1 MAEQVPGDGAVPELV
16 EAGGVARQ
24 GRFEVIA
31 DLAVEGGAFAD
42 QVAAV
47 ADDEL
52 QAGPSLIAAGLLQG
66 AAGDGGA
73 VDGGQVGVVGL
84 VAGIDGLAILFGDE
98 GVQDA
103 CLETGSGAGA
113 LDAAVVAAGACDG
126 DETIAE
132 VVGGKGPADL
142 CDRVVEGG
150 AVVGDDGGREED
162 AAVEVGEEELGAS
175 LGAVEADDAEVFRA
189 DLLDAWVEDAA
200 WLADGVDP
208 SSGSRAAVGAGS
220 GHESSVQQGMGLIPL
235 LRRLLGNRM
244 V

>member
-66 AAGDGGA
+66 AAGDGSA

-84 VAGIDGLAILFGDE
+84 IAGIDGLAVLLGDE
-98 GVQDA
+98 GVNDA
-103 CLETGSGAGA
+103 RLEASGGEGA
-113 LDAAVVAAGACDG
+113 LHEAVIAAGAFDG
-126 DETIAE
+126 HDAIAE
-132 VVGGKGPADL
+132 LVCGEGVPHLGNGG
-142 CDRVVEGG
+142 
-150 AVVGDDGGREED
+150 
-162 AAVEVGEEELGAS
+162 VEVGPVMSDLGGWDQNAAIEVSEEELGAA
-175 LGAVEADDAEVFRA
+175 LVAIVTDDAEVLGA
-189 DLLDAWVEDAA
+189 DELDAGVQHAA
-200 WLADGVDP
+200 WLGD
-208 SSGSRAAVGAGS
+208 
-220 GHESSVQQGMGLIPL
+220 MG
-235 LRRLLGNRM
+235 RR
-244 V
+244 